1 MSEFSHKKHKA
12 VRRLRRL
19 FYVCV
24 ICGWLCDLRY
34 GTKMLW
40 KSKGVTVVAVI
51 SLAIGIGANSAIF
64 SLLNSVLLQPRPVS
78 HPEKVVELYVSEGEQ
93 QPYSSTSYPSY
104 VDLRDHNDVLS
115 GLAAYGIRQFNFGD
129 ANQVEQ
135 IWGEAVS
142 GNYFDVLG
150 VAAQKGRTFSADEDA
165 VPRRNP
171 VAVISH
177 SLWQRRF
184 NSDPDLV
191 GKTITLN
198 DQSLTVIGVAPP
210 QYTGMIRGL
219 SSEVWIPM
227 AMMPAVDRLGDRVLT
242 SRGNRWMILVGRLKP
257 ETTLAQARAR
267 FDLLTRDMQAAHPE
281 EWLSKSE
288 SGHTRVSAI
297 TVLPESETR
306 LPPDMQS
313 AAYAVFGLVFV
324 IVNVVL
330 LIACINLAGMLLARA
345 VTRRREIA
353 VRLAIGASRS
363 RIVRQLL
370 TESVLLSIIAGAAGI
385 LLAVWFLNLII
396 ASMPA
401 LPEGIRVALD
411 LHLDWRVVIYT
422 IAFST
427 ITGILFGLAPAL
439 YSSKA
444 DVSTV
449 LKDDSSLF
457 TGFYRKSRARMA
469 LVVVQVAFSLLLL
482 VGAGIVLR
490 SLEKIRPSRLG
501 FSTENMLVGTVRLD
515 EAKYDR
521 PKTQEFYRGLS
532 ERVAAL
538 PGVQSVS
545 LVNEMPV
552 TFMGGTRS
560 SIEIEGY
567 QPGADEDMQIAAVLA
582 GPRYFTNMRVPFV
595 QGRDFE
601 ERDREGAPCVG
612 IVNEAFGEK
621 YFRGSNS
628 LGKHLLKYGGAPD
641 APRVPCEIVGVIRDD
656 EWQALEK
663 QVHPF
668 YALALQQSLR
678 KQFTLVVSSTSDP
691 ASLIGAVRNTIRE
704 LDPMIPVADVQTLSD
719 YFSVGLYPFRML
731 AVVMG
736 GCGLMALLLATLG
749 IYGIISYSV
758 AQRTRE
764 LGIRLALGAVQKDIL
779 RMVIGQGMMVVTVGL
794 GIGLLLSF
802 ALTRLM
808 TSSLVDVEL
817 PLPISAT
824 DPLTFA
830 GVTILLAVVALLACY
845 IPARRAT
852 KVDPIEALR
861 YE

>member
-1 MSEFSHKKHKA
+1 MT
-12 VRRLRRL
+12 LL
-19 FYVCV
+19 N
-24 ICGWLCDLRY
+24 DLRY
-34 GTKMLW
+34 GAKMLW
-40 KSKGVTVVAVI
+40 KSKGVTIVAVI
-51 SLAIGIGANSAIF
+51 SLAVGIGANSAIF
-64 SLLNSVLLQPRPVS
+64 SLVNAILLRPRPVS
-78 HPEKVVELYVSEGEQ
+78 HPEQLVELYVSEGEQ

-104 VDLRDHNDVLS
+104 LDLRDHNDVLS

-129 ANQVEQ
+129 ANNVEQ

-150 VAAQKGRTFSADEDA
+150 VAAQKGRTFSADEDV
-165 VPRRNP
+165 VPRRDP

-184 NSDPDLV
+184 NSDPELV

-198 DQSLTVIGVAPP
+198 DQSLTVIGIAPP

-219 SSEVWIPM
+219 ASEIWIPI
-227 AMMPAVDRLGDRVLT
+227 AMMPAVDRFGDRVLT
-242 SRGNRWMILVGRLKP
+242 SRGNRWMILVGRLKSD
-257 ETTLAQARAR
+257 TTLAQARAR

-281 EWLSKSE
+281 EWLSKNE
-288 SGHTRVSAI
+288 AGRTRVSAI

-306 LPPDMQS
+306 IHPGAQS
-313 AAYAVFGLVFV
+313 VAYAVIALVFV
-324 IVNVVL
+324 IVNLVL
-330 LIACINLAGMLLARA
+330 LIACINLASMLLARA
-345 VTRRREIA
+345 VTRRREMA
-353 VRLAIGASRS
+353 VRLAIGASRF

-370 TESVLLSIIAGAAGI
+370 TESVLLSVIAGAAGI
-385 LLAVWFLNLII
+385 LLAIWFLNLIV
-396 ASMPA
+396 AAMPA

-422 IAFST
+422 VAFST
-427 ITGILFGLAPAL
+427 VTGILFGLAPAL
-439 YSSKA
+439 HSSKA

-449 LKDDSSLF
+449 LKDDSSLL

-469 LVVVQVAFSLLLL
+469 LVMVQVAFSLLLL
-482 VGAGIVLR
+482 VGAGLVLR
-490 SLEKIRPSRLG
+490 SLEKIRPARLG
-501 FSTENMLVGTVRLD
+501 FSTENLIVGIVRLD

-521 PKTQEFYRGLS
+521 TKTQEFYRALS
-532 ERVAAL
+532 ERLAAL
-538 PGVQSVS
+538 PGVQAAS

-552 TFMGGTRS
+552 TFMGRSRS

-567 QPGADEDMQIAAVLA
+567 QSSPNEDMQIDAVSA

-601 ERDREGAPCVG
+601 ERDRDGAPCVAV
-612 IVNEAFGEK
+612 VNEVFGEK

-628 LGKHLLKYGGAPD
+628 LGKHLMKYGGAPN
-641 APRVPCEIVGVIRDD
+641 APLVPCEIIGVIRDN
-656 EWQALEK
+656 EWQSLEQ

-668 YALALQQSLR
+668 YALALQQSER
-678 KQFTLVVSSTSDP
+678 KSFTVLVSSVNADP
-691 ASLIGAVRNTIRE
+691 ASLISGVRNAIRE
-704 LDPMIPVADVQTLSD
+704 LDPKIPLADVQTLND
-719 YFSVGLYPFRML
+719 YFSIGLYPFRML

-736 GCGLMALLLATLG
+736 GCGLMALLLASLG

-758 AQRTRE
+758 VQRTRE
-764 LGIRLALGAVQKDIL
+764 LGIRMALGALQKDIL
-779 RMVIGQGMMVVTVGL
+779 RMVIRQGMFVVVVGL
-794 GIGLLLSF
+794 GIGLLLSL

-808 TSSLVDVEL
+808 ASSLLELEL
-817 PLPISAT
+817 PLPVSAT

-830 GVTILLAVVALLACY
+830 GVTILLALVALIACY

>member
-1 MSEFSHKKHKA
+1 MT
-12 VRRLRRL
+12 LL
-19 FYVCV
+19 N
-24 ICGWLCDLRY
+24 DLRY
-34 GTKMLW
+34 GAKMLW
-40 KSKGVTVVAVI
+40 KSKGVTVVAVL

-64 SLLNSVLLQPRPVS
+64 SLANSLLLRPRPVS
-78 HPEKVVELYVSEGEQ
+78 HPEQLVEIYVSEGEQ

-104 VDLRDHNDVLS
+104 LDLRDHNDVLS
-115 GLAAYGIRQFNFGD
+115 GLAAYSIQQFNFGA

-135 IWGEAVS
+135 VWGEAVS

-150 VAAQKGRTFSADEDA
+150 IAAQRGRTFSPDEDL

-171 VAVISH
+171 VAVIGN

-184 NSDPDLV
+184 NSDPELV

-198 DQSLTVIGVAPP
+198 NQSLTVIGIAPP

-219 SSEVWIPM
+219 SSEIWIPM
-227 AMMPAVDRLGDRVLT
+227 AMMPAVDRNGERMLT
-242 SRGNRWMILVGRLKP
+242 SRGNRWMILVGRLKS

-288 SGHTRVSAI
+288 SGRTRVSAI

-306 LPPDMQS
+306 IHPAMYS
-313 AAYAVFGLVFV
+313 AAYGAFALVFV
-324 IVNVVL
+324 IVNLVL

-345 VTRRREIA
+345 VTRRREMA
-353 VRLAIGASRS
+353 VRLAIGASRF

-396 ASMPA
+396 SAIPA

-411 LHLDWRVVIYT
+411 LRLDWHVVIYT

-427 ITGILFGLAPAL
+427 ITGMLFGLVPAL
-439 YSSKA
+439 HSSKA

-482 VGAGIVLR
+482 VGAGLVLR
-490 SLEKIRPSRLG
+490 SLEKIRPTRLG
-501 FSTENMLVGTVRLD
+501 FNTENMVVGLVRLD

-521 PKTQEFYRGLS
+521 AGTQEFYRQLS
-532 ERVAAL
+532 ERLTAL
-538 PGVQSVS
+538 PGVQAAS
-545 LVNEMPV
+545 LVSEIPL

-560 SIEIEGY
+560 SIDIEGY
-567 QPGADEDMQIAAVLA
+567 HPGAGEDMQIAAVLA
-582 GPRYFTNMRVPFV
+582 GPRYFTNMRVPFM

-601 ERDREGAPCVG
+601 ERDREGAPCVA
-612 IVNEAFGEK
+612 IVNEVFGEK
-621 YFRGSNS
+621 YFRGSYS
-628 LGKHLLKYGGAPD
+628 LGKHLMKYGGAPN
-641 APRVPCEIVGVIRDD
+641 ARSVPCEIVGVIRDND
-656 EWQALEK
+656 WQALEK
-663 QVHPF
+663 QVHPV
-668 YALALQQSLR
+668 YALALQHSQR
-678 KQFTLVVSSTSDP
+678 RQFTLVVSSDGGDQ
-691 ASLIGAVRNTIRE
+691 ASLIGSVRNTIRE
-704 LDPMIPVADVQTLSD
+704 LDPMIPVADVQTLRD
-719 YFSVGLYPFRML
+719 YFSFGLYPFRML

-736 GCGLMALLLATLG
+736 GCGVMALLLATLG

-764 LGIRLALGAVQKDIL
+764 LGIRMALGALQKDIL
-779 RMVIGQGMMVVTVGL
+779 RLVIGQGLFLVIVGL
-794 GIGLLLSF
+794 ASGLVLSF
-802 ALTRLM
+802 ALTRVL
-808 TSSLVDVEL
+808 TSSLVDLDL
-817 PLPISAT
+817 PLPVSAI

-830 GVTILLAVVALLACY
+830 GVTILLALVALIACF

>member
-1 MSEFSHKKHKA
+1 MKT
-12 VRRLRRL
+12 LL
-19 FYVCV
+19 N
-24 ICGWLCDLRY
+24 DLRY
-34 GTKMLW
+34 GAKMLW
-40 KSKGVTVVAVI
+40 KSKGVTIVAVI
-51 SLAIGIGANSAIF
+51 SLAVGIGANSAIF
-64 SLLNSVLLQPRPVS
+64 SLLNSLLLRPRPVS
-78 HPEKVVELYVSEGEQ
+78 HPEQLVELYVSESEQ
-93 QPYSSTSYPSY
+93 RPYSTTSYPSY
-104 VDLRDHNDVLS
+104 LDLRDRNDVLS
-115 GLAAYGIRQFNFGD
+115 GLAAYGIRQFKFGE
-129 ANQVEQ
+129 ANEVEQ

-150 VAAQKGRTFSADEDA
+150 VAAQKGRTFSADEDV

-184 NSDPDLV
+184 NSDPELI
-191 GKTITLN
+191 GKTVTLN
-198 DQSLTVIGVAPP
+198 EQPLIVIGIAPP
-210 QYTGMIRGL
+210 QYTGMMRGI
-219 SSEVWIPM
+219 SIEIWVPT
-227 AMMPAVDRLGDRVLT
+227 AMMPAVEPIGDRTLT
-242 SRGNRWMILVGRLKP
+242 SRGNRGLFMVGRLKP
-257 ETTLAQARAR
+257 GTTLAQARAR
-267 FDLLTRDMQAAHPE
+267 FDLITRDMQAAYPE
-281 EWLSKSE
+281 EWLSKNE
-288 SGHTRVSAI
+288 SGRVRVSAI
-297 TVLPESETR
+297 TILPESETR
-306 LPPDMQS
+306 LHPDLQA
-313 AAYAVFGLVFV
+313 AAYGVFALVFV
-324 IVNVVL
+324 IVNLVL

-345 VTRRREIA
+345 VTRRREMA

-385 LLAVWFLNLII
+385 LLAIWFLNAIVAAI
-396 ASMPA
+396 PA
-401 LPEGIRVALD
+401 LPEGLRVTLD

-427 ITGILFGLAPAL
+427 VTGILFGLAPAL
-439 YSSKA
+439 QSSKT
-444 DVSTV
+444 DLSTV

-457 TGFYRKSRARMA
+457 TGFYRKSRTRMA

-482 VGAGIVLR
+482 VGAGLVLR

-501 FSTENMLVGTVRLD
+501 FSTESMVVGIVRLD

-521 PKTQEFYRGLS
+521 PKTQEFYRQLS
-532 ERVAAL
+532 ERLTAL
-538 PGVQSVS
+538 PGVQSAS
-545 LVNEMPV
+545 LVDEMPV
-552 TFMGGTRS
+552 TFMGGRRS

-567 QPGADEDMQIAAVLA
+567 QPGANEDMQIAAVLA
-582 GPRYFTNMRVPFV
+582 GPRYFTNMKVPFV

-601 ERDREGAPCVG
+601 DRDREGAPCVAV
-612 IVNEAFGEK
+612 VNEAFGEK

-628 LGKHLLKYGGAPD
+628 LGKHLMKYGGSPNAPTI
-641 APRVPCEIVGVIRDD
+641 PCEIVGVIRDN

-668 YALALQQSLR
+668 YALALQQSQR
-678 KQFTLVVSSTSDP
+678 KQFTLVVAGSDP
-691 ASLIGAVRNTIRE
+691 GSLIGGVRSAIRE
-704 LDPMIPVADVQTLSD
+704 LDPMIPVADVMTLGD
-719 YFSVGLYPFRML
+719 YFSFGLFPFRIL

-764 LGIRLALGAVQKDIL
+764 LGIRMALGAVQRDIL
-779 RMVIGQGMMVVTVGL
+779 RMVIGQGMFLVIAGL
-794 GIGLLLSF
+794 GMGLLLSL
-802 ALTRLM
+802 ALTRVL
-808 TSSLVDVEL
+808 TSSLLELEL
-817 PLPISAT
+817 PLPVSAL

-830 GVTILLAVVALLACY
+830 GVTMLLAFVALAACY

>member
-1 MSEFSHKKHKA
+1 MMTLLND
-12 VRRLRRL
+12 V
-19 FYVCV
+19 
-24 ICGWLCDLRY
+24 RY
-34 GTKMLW
+34 GAKMLW
-40 KSKGVTVVAVI
+40 KSKGVTIVAVI
-51 SLAIGIGANSAIF
+51 SLAVGIGANSAIF
-64 SLLNSVLLQPRPVS
+64 SLLNSILLRPRPVS
-78 HPEKVVELYVSEGEQ
+78 HPEQLVEIYVSEGEQ
-93 QPYSSTSYPSY
+93 QPYSSISYPSY
-104 VDLRDHNDVLS
+104 LELRDHNDVLS
-115 GLAAYGIRQFNFGD
+115 GLAAYGIQQFNFGD
-129 ANQVEQ
+129 ANEVEQ

-150 VAAQKGRTFSADEDA
+150 VTAQKGRTFSTDEDA
-165 VPRRNP
+165 VPGRNP
-171 VAVISH
+171 VAVISN

-184 NSDPDLV
+184 NSDPELV

-198 DQSLTVIGVAPP
+198 DQSLTVIGIAPP
-210 QYTGMIRGL
+210 QYTGMTRGL
-219 SSEVWIPM
+219 ASEIWIPT
-227 AMMPAVDRLGDRVLT
+227 AMMPAVQRNGDRMLS

-281 EWLSKSE
+281 EWLSKNE
-288 SGHTRVSAI
+288 AGRVRVSAI

-306 LPPDMQS
+306 IHPGAQT
-313 AAYAVFGLVFV
+313 AAYGVFALVFV
-324 IVNVVL
+324 IVNLVL
-330 LIACINLAGMLLARA
+330 LIACMNLAGMLLARA
-345 VTRRREIA
+345 VTRRREMA
-353 VRLAIGASRS
+353 VRLAIGASRF

-385 LLAVWFLNLII
+385 LLAVWFLNLIV
-396 ASMPA
+396 AAMPA

-411 LHLDWRVVIYT
+411 LQLDWRVVIYT

-482 VGAGIVLR
+482 VGAGLVLR
-490 SLEKIRPSRLG
+490 SLEKIRPTRLG
-501 FSTENMLVGTVRLD
+501 FSTENLVVGTVRLD

-521 PKTQEFYRGLS
+521 ARTQEFYRQLS
-532 ERVAAL
+532 ERLAAL
-538 PGVQSVS
+538 PGVQSAS
-545 LVNEMPV
+545 LVNYLPV
-552 TFMGGTRS
+552 SFMGSTRS

-567 QPGADEDMQIAAVLA
+567 RPGAGEDMQINAVLA

-601 ERDREGAPCVG
+601 ERDREGAPCVA

-628 LGKHLLKYGGAPD
+628 LGKHLMKYGGAPN
-641 APRVPCEIVGVIRDD
+641 APSIPCEIVGVIRDN

-668 YALALQQSLR
+668 YALALQQSQR
-678 KQFTLVVSSTSDP
+678 KQFTLVVSGTGGDP
-691 ASLIGAVRNTIRE
+691 ASLIGGVRNTIRE
-704 LDPMIPVADVQTLSD
+704 LDPKVPLADVQTLGD

-736 GCGLMALLLATLG
+736 GCGVMALVLATLG

-764 LGIRLALGAVQKDIL
+764 LGIRMALGALQKDIL
-779 RMVIGQGMMVVTVGL
+779 RMVIGQGMFVVILGL
-794 GIGLLLSF
+794 ALGLVLSF
-802 ALTRLM
+802 ALTRLL
-808 TSSLVDVEL
+808 TSSLLELEL
-817 PLPISAT
+817 PLPVSAI
-824 DPLTFA
+824 DPMTFA
-830 GVTILLAVVALLACY
+830 GVTILLALVALVACY

>member
-1 MSEFSHKKHKA
+1 MT
-12 VRRLRRL
+12 LL
-19 FYVCV
+19 N
-24 ICGWLCDLRY
+24 DLRY
-34 GTKMLW
+34 GAKMLW
-40 KSKGVTVVAVI
+40 KSKGVTTVAVI
-51 SLAIGIGANSAIF
+51 SLAVGIGANSAIF
-64 SLLNSVLLQPRPVS
+64 SLVNSILLRPRPVS
-78 HPEKVVELYVSEGEQ
+78 HPEQLVELYVSEGEQ

-150 VAAQKGRTFSADEDA
+150 VAAQNGRTFSADEDV

-171 VAVISH
+171 VAVISQ

-184 NSDPDLV
+184 NSNPEAV

-198 DQSLTVIGVAPP
+198 DQPLTVIGIAPP

-219 SSEVWIPM
+219 ASEVWIPT
-227 AMMPAVDRLGDRVLT
+227 AMMPAVDRFGDRVLT
-242 SRGNRWMILVGRLKP
+242 SRQNRWMILVGRLKP

-267 FDLLTRDMQAAHPE
+267 FDLLTRDMQEAHPE
-281 EWLSKSE
+281 EWLSKSD
-288 SGHTRVSAI
+288 SGRTRVSAI

-306 LPPDMQS
+306 IHPGAVS
-313 AAYAVFGLVFV
+313 AAYAVAGLAFV
-324 IVNVVL
+324 IVNLVL
-330 LIACINLAGMLLARA
+330 LIACINLASMLLARA
-345 VTRRREIA
+345 VTRRREMA
-353 VRLAIGASRS
+353 VRLAIGASRF
-363 RIVRQLL
+363 RIIRQLL

-385 LLAVWFLNLII
+385 LLAIWFLNLIV
-396 ASMPA
+396 AAMPA

-427 ITGILFGLAPAL
+427 VTGILFGLAPAL
-439 YSSKA
+439 QSAKA
-444 DVSTV
+444 DVSSV

-482 VGAGIVLR
+482 VGAGLVLR
-490 SLEKIRPSRLG
+490 SLEKIRPARLG
-501 FSTENMLVGTVRLD
+501 FSTESMVVGVVRLD

-521 PKTQEFYRGLS
+521 ARTQEFYGQLS
-532 ERVAAL
+532 ERLAAL
-538 PGVQSVS
+538 PGVQSAS

-552 TFMGGTRS
+552 TFLGRSRS

-567 QPGADEDMQIAAVLA
+567 QPNPNEDMQIDAVSA
-582 GPRYFTNMRVPFV
+582 GLRYFTNMRVPFV
-595 QGRDFE
+595 QGRDFD
-601 ERDREGAPCVG
+601 ERDREGAPCVAV
-612 IVNEAFGEK
+612 VNEAFGEK

-628 LGKHLLKYGGAPD
+628 LGKHLMKYGGAPN
-641 APRVPCEIVGVIRDD
+641 APRVPCEIVGVIRDN
-656 EWQALEK
+656 EWQSLEK

-668 YALALQQSLR
+668 YALALQQSER
-678 KQFTLVVSSTSDP
+678 KNFTVVVASAGGDP
-691 ASLIGAVRNTIRE
+691 AGLMGGVRNAIRE
-704 LDPMIPVADVQTLSD
+704 LDPKIPLADVETLND
-719 YFSVGLYPFRML
+719 YLSVGLYPFRML

-736 GCGLMALLLATLG
+736 GCGFMALLLASLG

-764 LGIRLALGAVQKDIL
+764 LGIRMALGAVQKDIL
-779 RMVIGQGMMVVTVGL
+779 RMVIGQGMFLVIVGL
-794 GIGLLLSF
+794 GIGLVLSLV
-802 ALTRLM
+802 LTRLM
-808 TSSLVDVEL
+808 TSSLLELEL
-817 PLPISAT
+817 PLPVSAT

-830 GVTILLAVVALLACY
+830 GVTVLLALVALFACY

-852 KVDPIEALR
+852 KIDPIEALR

>member
-1 MSEFSHKKHKA
+1 MT
-12 VRRLRRL
+12 LL
-19 FYVCV
+19 N
-24 ICGWLCDLRY
+24 DLRY
-34 GTKMLW
+34 GAKMLW
-40 KSKGVTVVAVI
+40 KTKGFTIVAVI

-64 SLLNSVLLQPRPVS
+64 SLANSLLLRPRPVS
-78 HPEKVVELYVSEGEQ
+78 HPDQLVELYISEGEQ
-93 QPYSSTSYPSY
+93 QPYSTTSYPSY
-104 VDLRDHNDVLS
+104 LDLRDRNDVLS
-115 GLAAYGIRQFNFGD
+115 GLAAYGIRQFKFGD
-129 ANQVEQ
+129 ANEVEQ

-150 VAAQKGRTFSADEDA
+150 VAAQKGRTFSADEDV

-184 NSDPDLV
+184 NSDPELI
-191 GKTITLN
+191 GKTVTLN
-198 DQSLTVIGVAPP
+198 EQSLTVIGIAPP

-219 SSEVWIPM
+219 ASEIWIPM
-227 AMMPAVDRLGDRVLT
+227 AMMPAVEPIGDRILT
-242 SRGNRWMILVGRLKP
+242 SRGNRGLFLVGRLKP
-257 ETTLAQARAR
+257 DTTLAQARAR
-267 FDLLTRDMQAAHPE
+267 FDLITRDMQAAYPE
-281 EWLSKSE
+281 EWLNKNE
-288 SGHTRVSAI
+288 SGRVRALAI

-306 LPPDMQS
+306 IHPTATV

-324 IVNVVL
+324 IVNLVL

-345 VTRRREIA
+345 VTRRKEMA
-353 VRLAIGASRS
+353 VRLAIGASRW

-370 TESVLLSIIAGAAGI
+370 TESILLSIVAGAAGI
-385 LLAVWFLNLII
+385 LLAVWFLNLLVAAI
-396 ASMPA
+396 PA
-401 LPEGIRVALD
+401 IPGGMRIALD
-411 LHLDWRVVIYT
+411 IHLDWRVVIYT
-422 IAFST
+422 VAFST
-427 ITGILFGLAPAL
+427 VTGILFGLVPAL
-439 YSSKA
+439 QSSKA

-457 TGFYRKSRARMA
+457 TGFYRKSRTRMA

-482 VGAGIVLR
+482 VGAGLVLR

-501 FSTENMLVGTVRLD
+501 FSTESMVIGIVQLD

-521 PKTQEFYRGLS
+521 PKTQEFYRQLS
-532 ERVAAL
+532 ERLASL
-538 PGVQSVS
+538 PGVQSAS
-545 LVNEMPV
+545 LVSEIPL

-560 SIEIEGY
+560 SIDIEGY
-567 QPGADEDMQIAAVLA
+567 QSGANEDMQIASVIA
-582 GPRYFTNMRVPFV
+582 GPRYFTNMKVPFV

-601 ERDREGAPCVG
+601 ERDREGAPCVA
-612 IVNEAFGEK
+612 IVNEAFGER

-628 LGKHLLKYGGAPD
+628 LGKHLMKYGGAPN
-641 APRVPCEIVGVIRDD
+641 APSIPCEIVGVIRDN

-668 YALALQQSLR
+668 YALALQQSQR
-678 KQFTLVVSSTSDP
+678 KQFTLVVSSTGNP
-691 ASLIGAVRNTIRE
+691 ASLIGSVRNTIRE
-704 LDPMIPVADVQTLSD
+704 LDPMIPVADVQTLGD
-719 YFSVGLYPFRML
+719 YFSFGLYPFRML

-736 GCGLMALLLATLG
+736 GCGVMALLLATLG

-764 LGIRLALGAVQKDIL
+764 LGIRMALGALQKNIL
-779 RMVIGQGMMVVTVGL
+779 RMVIGQGMFLVIVGL
-794 GIGLLLSF
+794 AFGLALSF
-802 ALTRLM
+802 VLTRVL
-808 TSSLVDVEL
+808 TSSLLELEL
-817 PLPISAT
+817 PLPVSAL

-830 GVTILLAVVALLACY
+830 GVTILLGLVALLACY